1 MCGTATA
8 AGTTASLF
16 GNNVYQNHCFTILYN
31 YHDNIKN
38 IMILKNIVNHDIRQ
52 KLDMPLKT
60 LV

>member
-52 KLDMPLKT
+52 KLDMP
-60 LV
+60 